1 MKVLIF
7 PNVILESQCKDVDTI
22 DEEIEQTVNKMLD
35 AMYENN
41 GIGLAASQVGILK
54 NILVFDCSE
63 DHDTPRCLINPEITK
78 QSGKQISREGCLS
91 FPGVTL
97 DVIRSSHITVSAIDL
112 NGEEIVHQLSG
123 LESACVQ
130 HEIDHL
136 HGRTLLNKVNR
147 QMRRKVA
154 RILRKSR

>member
-7 PNVILESQCKDVDTI
+7 PNVILESQCTDVDI
-22 DEEIEQTVNKMLD
+22 VDEEIKQTVDKMLD
-35 AMYENN
+35 AMYENS

-63 DHDTPRCLINPEITK
+63 DHDMPACLINPEITK
-78 QSGKQISREGCLS
+78 QSGEQISREGCLS
-91 FPGVTL
+91 FPGVIL
-97 DVIRSSHITVSAIDL
+97 DVIRSSHITVSAINLD
-112 NGEEIVHQLSG
+112 GKIVEHRFSG

-136 HGRTLLNKVNR
+136 RGQTLLNKVNR

-154 RILRKSR
+154 KILRKSQ